1 MTTDDIIVC
10 FITAYLENKTT
21 EENEIA
27 NNSLGDDIRK
37 LGYVYFKVSNG
48 YKIMVNKYNSK
59 NFIEEIKALG
69 KKYNQPTVLIRVGND
84 ELLNITDEEYKIL
97 LEKTNNECGIKSMS
111 GSGWVVR
118 GYTRQRLGLK

>member
-10 FITAYLENKTT
+10 FITAYLEDKTT
-21 EENEIA
+21 QENEIA
-27 NNSLGDDIRK
+27 NKLLGDDIRK
-37 LGYVYFKVSNG
+37 LGYVYFNVSNG

-69 KKYNQPTVLIRVGND
+69 KKYNQPTVLIRVGDN
-84 ELLNITDEEYKIL
+84 ELLNITDEEYKTL

-118 GYTRQRLGLK
+118 GYTRQKLGLK